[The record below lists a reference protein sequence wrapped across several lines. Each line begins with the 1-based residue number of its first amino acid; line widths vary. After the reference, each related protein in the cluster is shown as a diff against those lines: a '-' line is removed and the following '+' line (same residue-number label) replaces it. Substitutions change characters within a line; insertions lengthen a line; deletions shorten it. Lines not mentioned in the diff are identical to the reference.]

1 MRPIRYRIIAEDL
14 RQRITSGEFRL
25 GAVLPSEADLSAAY
39 EASRVTVRRAL
50 EALRSDGLVESR
62 QGFGWLVSAEP
73 LRQDLTRLATLDGQ
87 LGAAGVRSER
97 RIVSFGFRR
106 TPPRVREFLSGRT
119 VLEVVRLHL
128 ADDRPFARVTVWC
141 REDLGAALSRDD
153 VERSAFLEQLP
164 VRLGGATQ
172 TIGADAASS
181 ADAEVLLDTIRFGH
195 GLITDSTTDPND
207 LGVFFTDTVGT
218 SGTPLSSQWV
228 ELINPFAD
236 AFTVTVTTDPNNFL
250 IYASA
255 SGDVALNDEA
265 AHGPL
270 FTDYHLNP
278 GDRLRIDL
286 RGITAL
292 EA

>member
-181 ADAEVLLDTIRFGH
+181 ADAEVLDVPEGAPLLVAERVTRDGADQVVLVSEHVFPAHLTRF
-195 GLITDSTTDPND
+195 
-207 LGVFFTDTVGT
+207 V
-218 SGTPLSSQWV
+218 V
-228 ELINPFAD
+228 ELPAD
-236 AFTVTVTTDPNNFL
+236 DGLLEPA
-250 IYASA
+250 
-255 SGDVALNDEA
+255 G
-265 AHGPL
+265 
-270 FTDYHLNP
+270 
-278 GDRLRIDL
+278 LRIVDP
-286 RGITAL
+286 A
-292 EA
+292 